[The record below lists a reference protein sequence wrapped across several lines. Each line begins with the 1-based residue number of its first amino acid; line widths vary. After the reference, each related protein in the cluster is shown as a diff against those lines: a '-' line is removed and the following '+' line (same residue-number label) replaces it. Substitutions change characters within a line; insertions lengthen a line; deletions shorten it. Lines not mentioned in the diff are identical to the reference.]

1 LKLST
6 SIARVTKVIRITKT
20 TLTASLFL
28 AIILSGLVSVSPS
41 AYAAG
46 EIAVGGK
53 VLVVNTDGDTIRMRA
68 GAGTEFDQAGEA
80 YEGQTLTVLAG
91 PSKDAK
97 GNRWFRVQGPG
108 GTGWIVAG
116 YLEGATGA
124 AKEPASKSQAPK
136 ISGSARVANTDG
148 DPLRVRSSAGREGAV
163 VTTLDA
169 DTVVAVKQGPVKDKE
184 GAAWYQVSAKGVTGW
199 VMAQYLVQSDA
210 PSKPAAAQKPT
221 TGAKPVVEARP
232 AVAEKPVAKPASEK
246 PAAKK
251 PAVDKPATEK
261 PVSQEPVVQS
271 GSSDTGARIVSIG
284 MQYVGY
290 RYVWGG
296 TTPSGFDCS
305 GFLYYVYNKAGV
317 RMPRDMASQLNSGP
331 RVSSSDLQPGDLL
344 FWSNTY
350 KRGLSHA
357 GIYIGNGKF
366 VHAENERTGVVVS
379 SMNTAY
385 WASRFTAA
393 VRPR

>member
-1 LKLST
+1 M
-6 SIARVTKVIRITKT
+6 A
-20 TLTASLFL
+20 
-28 AIILSGLVSVSPS
+28 
-41 AYAAG
+41 
-46 EIAVGGK
+46 
-53 VLVVNTDGDTIRMRA
+53 NTDGDPLRVRSAASSQGKVITTIEA
-68 GAGTEFDQAGEA
+68 DAIVTVKQGLLTDAVGTLWYQVSANG
-80 YEGQTLTVLAG
+80 
-91 PSKDAK
+91 S
-97 GNRWFRVQGPG
+97 
-108 GTGWIVAG
+108 TGWVMG
-116 YLEGATGA
+116 QYLTQVQTSQ
-124 AKEPASKSQAPK
+124 KPADASTKSAPK
-136 ISGSARVANTDG
+136 LTGYARVANTDG

-163 VTTLDA
+163 VTTLGP
-169 DTVVAVKQGPVKDKE
+169 DTVVSVKQGPVTDKE

-199 VMAQYLVQSDA
+199 VMAQYLVESEA
-210 PSKPAAAQKPT
+210 PSKPAATQKPT
-221 TGAKPVVEARP
+221 VEAKPVVEARP
-232 AVAEKPVAKPASEK
+232 AVAEKPIAKPVSEK
-246 PAAKK
+246 PSAKE

-261 PVSQEPVVQS
+261 VVAQEPVVR
-271 GSSDTGARIVSIG
+271 SSSTDTGARIVSIG

-317 RMPRDMASQLNSGP
+317 RMPRDMASQLNSSP

-379 SMNTAY
+379 SMNTTY